1 MRIKIDENL
10 GVTPSRIFR
19 EAGHDSLTA
28 REQGMSRAKDRDL
41 IGACKSERRCLVTL
55 DLDFA
60 NPLLFNPA
68 DYDGIAVLRLPA
80 SPTHA
85 DLIDLCQTLIVALE
99 QGEINKKLWIV
110 QRRRIREYQSE
121 DTGI

>member
-10 GVTPSRIFR
+10 GATLARIFR
-19 EAGHDSLTA
+19 EAGHDILTA

-41 IGACKSERRCLVTL
+41 IAACKNERRCLVTL

-68 DYDGIAVLRLPA
+68 DYDGVAVLRLPG

-85 DLIDLCQTLIVALE
+85 DLIDLCQNLVAGLE
-99 QGEINKKLWIV
+99 LGEIGGKLWIV

-121 DTGI
+121 EAGI